1 MQHLTF
7 VFEDTLVVGM
17 RTQPETTDGKWQ
29 LLIVDVRTG
38 QEWAVS
44 WRDHELTAVLAV
56 ALQGDDASAA
66 NWKVAEAATQGLPKE
81 ARIIP

>member
-1 MQHLTF
+1 MQHITF
-7 VFEDTLVVGM
+7 IFEDTLVVGM
-17 RTQPETTDGKWQ
+17 RTDHETDGGQWQ
-29 LLIVDVRTG
+29 LLIVDTPTG
-38 QEWAVS
+38 QEWSVS
-44 WRDHELTAVLAV
+44 WRDHQLAAVMAV